1 MYIVVAQR
9 QIQAPV
15 EKVWDHLT
23 RPELLAKW
31 FADTSNFGPD
41 APVYMET
48 GDGDFF
54 FGQVIEWDPGI
65 VLGVRWKFDG
75 CGPEYE
81 VRFSLLRRKQG
92 TELTVQDRGA
102 LSVEEAECMRVGWSE
117 FLMRCEKS
125 IVKNANT
132 RFNWRKELIF
142 TVAVVEGKLD
152 ALKAA
157 LSDPL
162 WYEASLDG
170 VSAQIDEAREELILA
185 TIKKANWGETPTSL
199 RVKFKNIRGVN
210 YAYFTHEGWPDL
222 PGRLGEAE
230 RHRFVSVWL
239 NALSDFSVDG
249 NHSRAA
255 VATESAR

>member
-1 MYIVVAQR
+1 MYTVVAQR
-9 QIQAPV
+9 QIPAPV

-23 RPELLAKW
+23 KPELLAKW
-31 FADTSNFGPD
+31 FADTSYIGPD

-54 FGQVIEWDPGI
+54 SGRVVEWDPGI
-65 VLGVRWKFDG
+65 ILGVRWKFDG

-81 VRFSLLRRKQG
+81 VRFSMLRRKQG

-102 LSVEEAECMRVGWSE
+102 LSVEEAECLRVGWSE
-117 FLMRCEKS
+117 FLMRFEKS
-125 IVKNANT
+125 ILKNVNT

-142 TVAVVEGKLD
+142 TLSVAEGKLE
-152 ALKAA
+152 ALAAA

-170 VSAQIDEAREELILA
+170 VSAQIEEARDGLIRA
-185 TIKKANWGETPTSL
+185 TIKKENWGEISTRL
-199 RVKFKNIRGVN
+199 RVRFKNIRGVN

-222 PGRLGEAE
+222 PALLGEAE
-230 RHRFVSVWL
+230 RRRFVGLWL
-239 NALSDFSVDG
+239 KGLSDFSNDLACAPAPAQL
-249 NHSRAA
+249 RMKA
-255 VATESAR
+255 

>member
-1 MYIVVAQR
+1 MYTVVAQR
-9 QIQAPV
+9 QIAAPV
-15 EKVWDHLT
+15 ETVWDYLSK
-23 RPELLAKW
+23 PELLAKW
-31 FADTSNFGPD
+31 FGDTSNFGPD
-41 APVYMET
+41 APVYMAT

-54 FGQVIEWDPGI
+54 AGRVIEWDPGI

-81 VRFSLLRRKQG
+81 VRFSMLRRKQG

-125 IVKNANT
+125 ILKNANT

-142 TVAVVEGKLD
+142 TVAVVDGKLD

-162 WYEASLDG
+162 WYAASLDD
-170 VSAQIDEAREELILA
+170 VSAHIDEAREDLILA
-185 TIKKANWGETPTSL
+185 TIKKANWGDTPTHL

-222 PGRLGEAE
+222 PGSLGEAE
-230 RHRFVSVWL
+230 RRRFVSVWL

-255 VATESAR
+255 VATETSR

>member
-230 RHRFVSVWL
+230 RRRFVSVWL
-239 NALSDFSVDG
+239 NALSDFSVEG